1 MINYCD
7 RIQFVSIDTISDVWF
22 NLGQIIR
29 LPTNWIL
36 QLVDR
41 SPEVRRFF
49 EIDCTT
55 GTSGVWIFISL
66 VMCFLVLGLIALIF
80 DL

>member
-7 RIQFVSIDTISDVWF
+7 RIRFVSIDTISDVWF

-29 LPTNWIL
+29 LPTNLIL

-66 VMCFLVLGLIALIF
+66 VLCFLILILVALIF